1 MRRQTALAV
10 ALAVF
15 ALTAN
20 AALAQNTT
28 NLQPLPAVP
37 PPPPDMAPM
46 DAALEPQ
53 VTIRKREGDT
63 IEEHRINGR
72 LYRVKVTPANG
83 IPYWLIDRQG
93 DGNFTQETMG
103 NADVAVPQWVI
114 GTF

>member
-1 MRRQTALAV
+1 MRRQQLLFVLLAAFV
-10 ALAVF
+10 VSAF
-15 ALTAN
+15 AQDAS
-20 AALAQNTT
+20 

-37 PPPPDMAPM
+37 PPPPDMAAM

-63 IEEHRINGR
+63 IEEHRINGK
-72 LYRVKVTPANG
+72 LYRVKVTPADG
-83 IPYWLIDRQG
+83 IPYWLIDRRG

-103 NADVAVPQWVI
+103 SPDVSVPQWVI